1 MTKKIVAI
9 GGGGCGSKKT
19 DGTISA
25 YDNQAIDEEIIKLT
39 GKEKPNFLFLAH
51 ASVGQWQDSYYV
63 LMKRIYGDLYH
74 CECKNLK
81 SSELVDK
88 AKTQELIDWA
98 DIIYEGGGNT
108 VDMLRLWEKTGFGE
122 ILKDAW
128 QKGKVMCGLSAGGN
142 CWFKECTTD
151 YMQMLYG
158 DDQPLI
164 GVKALGFIDGHFTP
178 HGEKEGRDL
187 SLKEILKTSDQVGF
201 LTSRNAA
208 IEIID
213 DEYRILTSSPER
225 FVRKCYWKDNKYT
238 DEALD
243 VSKEFKPLTE
253 LVTK

>member
-9 GGGGCGSKKT
+9 GGGGCGNKKA
-19 DGTISA
+19 DGTISV
-25 YDNQAIDEEIIKLT
+25 YDNQTIDQEIIRLT
-39 GKEKPNFLFLAH
+39 GKEHPNFLFLSH
-51 ASVGQWQDSYYV
+51 AAPSNGQESYYK
-63 LMKRIYGDLYH
+63 LMRNIYKDLYG
-74 CECKNLK
+74 CECKHLK
-81 SSELVDK
+81 GSQLNNEERVNELL
-88 AKTQELIDWA
+88 AWA
-98 DIIYEGGGNT
+98 DIIYEGGGST

-122 ILKDAW
+122 KLKKAW
-128 QKGKVMCGLSAGGN
+128 EDGKVMCGLSAGGN
-142 CWFKECTTD
+142 CWFNECTTD
-151 YMQMLYG
+151 VLKVLYG
-158 DDQPLI
+158 EDQPLI
-164 GVKALGFIDGHFTP
+164 GVKALGFTPGHFTP

-213 DEYRILTSSPER
+213 DEYRILTSSPEG

-238 DEALD
+238 DEVLD